1 MKSGWHAMQPT
12 EQAWQGELWLG
23 ADFCLVAGT
32 TGHARPHAHY
42 AHQVLMAREGEVKA
56 LINDQPQQDSLLV
69 IASNQRH
76 AILDSDQHT
85 VTLFAEPLAFALADL
100 ESVCRQAG
108 PNLQSLTTRLNEL
121 PRRQLDP
128 RLEKALQRIRAL
140 DDSALPAQAL
150 AEEASLSLSQLERLF
165 SGTLGLSVRRL
176 VLWQRLRQALRLAM
190 AGDSLTN
197 AAIAAGFADSAHFS
211 RCVRSQFGIR
221 ADLTLRQ
228 LRLHLL
234 D

>member
-1 MKSGWHAMQPT
+1 MQTT
-12 EQAWQGELWLG
+12 ERAWQGELWMG

-32 TGHARPHAHY
+32 TGHARTHAHY
-42 AHQVLMAREGEVKA
+42 AHQLLMARTGEVRA
-56 LINDQPQQDSLLV
+56 LIDDLPQQAPLLV
-69 IASNQRH
+69 IASNRHH
-76 AILDSDQHT
+76 AILDSDQPA
-85 VTLFAEPLAFALADL
+85 VTLFAEPLAFELGDL
-100 ESVCRQAG
+100 EQACREAG
-108 PNLQSLTTRLNEL
+108 PDLQRLATGLREL

-140 DDSALPAQAL
+140 DDNALPAQAL

-190 AGDSLTN
+190 AGNSLTD

-211 RCVRSQFGIR
+211 RSVRSQFGIR

-228 LRLHLL
+228 LQLRLL

>member
-1 MKSGWHAMQPT
+1 MQTT

-32 TGHARPHAHY
+32 TGHARAHAHY
-42 AHQVLMAREGEVKA
+42 AHQLLMAREGKVNA
-56 LINDQPQQDSLLV
+56 LIDDQPQQAPLLV

-76 AILDSDQHT
+76 AILDSDQRA
-85 VTLFAEPLAFALADL
+85 VTLFAEPLAFELADL
-100 ESVCRQAG
+100 EHLCRQVG
-108 PNLQSLTTRLNEL
+108 PDLRELASGLREL

-140 DDSALPAQAL
+140 DDNALPAQAL

-176 VLWQRLRQALRLAM
+176 VLWQRLRRALRLAM
-190 AGDSLTN
+190 AGDSLTT
-197 AAIAAGFADSAHFS
+197 AAITAGFADSAHFS
-211 RCVRSQFGIR
+211 RSVRSQFGIR

-228 LRLHLL
+228 LKFRVLS
-234 D
+234 

>member
-1 MKSGWHAMQPT
+1 MSGR
-12 EQAWQGELWLG
+12 EQAWHGELWLG
-23 ADFCLVAGT
+23 TDFCLVAGT
-32 TGHARPHAHY
+32 TGHARAHAHY
-42 AHQVLMAREGEVKA
+42 AHQLLMACEGEVKA
-56 LINDQPQQDSLLV
+56 LIDDQPQQASLLV

-76 AILDSDQHT
+76 AILDSDQRV
-85 VTLFAEPLAFALADL
+85 VTLFAEPLAFELADL
-100 ESVCRQAG
+100 QRLCHDVG
-108 PNLQSLTTRLNEL
+108 PHLQRLADGLGEL

-140 DDSALPAQAL
+140 DDGALPAQAL
-150 AEEASLSLSQLERLF
+150 AEAASLSLSQLERLF

-190 AGDSLTN
+190 AGDSLTS

-211 RCVRSQFGIR
+211 RSVRSQFGIR

-228 LRLHLL
+228 LKLRLLS
-234 D
+234 

>member
-1 MKSGWHAMQPT
+1 MSLR

-32 TGHARPHAHY
+32 TGHARAHAHY
-42 AHQVLMAREGEVKA
+42 AHQLLMARDGEVKA
-56 LINDQPQQDSLLV
+56 IIDDQPRQAALLV

-76 AILDSDQHT
+76 AILDSDQQA
-85 VTLFAEPLAFALADL
+85 VTLFAEPLAFELADL
-100 ESVCRQAG
+100 QRLCQSTG
-108 PNLQSLTTRLNEL
+108 PDLQPLAEGLREL

-140 DDSALPAQAL
+140 DDGALPARKL

-190 AGDSLTN
+190 AGDSLTT

-211 RCVRSQFGIR
+211 RSVRSHFGIR

-228 LRLHLL
+228 LRLRVL

>member
-1 MKSGWHAMQPT
+1 MQPT

-23 ADFCLVAGT
+23 ADFCLIAGT
-32 TGHARPHAHY
+32 TGHARAHAHY
-42 AHQVLMAREGEVKA
+42 AHQLLMACAGEVKA
-56 LINDQPQQDSLLV
+56 LIDEQQQQGSLLV

-76 AILDSDQHT
+76 AILDSDQRV
-85 VTLFAEPLAFALADL
+85 VTLFAEPLAFELGDL
-100 ESVCRQAG
+100 ERLCREVG
-108 PNLQSLTTRLNEL
+108 PDLQSLASGLRAL

-128 RLEKALQRIRAL
+128 RLERALQRIRAL
-140 DDSALPAQAL
+140 NDGALPAQAL
-150 AEEASLSLSQLERLF
+150 AEAASLSLSQLERLF

-190 AGDSLTN
+190 AGDSLTS

-211 RCVRSQFGIR
+211 RSVRSQFGIR

-228 LRLHLL
+228 LKLRLL

>member
-1 MKSGWHAMQPT
+1 MQTT
-12 EQAWQGELWLG
+12 ERAWQGELWLG
-23 ADFCLVAGT
+23 EDFCIVAGT

-42 AHQVLMAREGEVKA
+42 AHQLLMAREGEVNA
-56 LINDQPQQDSLLV
+56 LIDDQPQQAALLV

-76 AILDSDQHT
+76 AILDSNQRA
-85 VTLFAEPLAFALADL
+85 VTLFAEPLAFELAELERLCRQVGADL
-100 ESVCRQAG
+100 QGLESGLR
-108 PNLQSLTTRLNEL
+108 RL

-140 DDSALPAQAL
+140 DEGALPAQAL
-150 AEEASLSLSQLERLF
+150 AETASLSLSQLERLF

-190 AGDSLTN
+190 AGDSLTS

-211 RCVRSQFGIR
+211 RSVRSQFGIR

-228 LRLHLL
+228 LTLRLL

>member
-1 MKSGWHAMQPT
+1 MQTT

-32 TGHARPHAHY
+32 TGHARAHAHY
-42 AHQVLMAREGEVKA
+42 AHQLLMACAGEVKA
-56 LINDQPQQDSLLV
+56 LIDEQPQQGSLLV

-76 AILDSDQHT
+76 AILDSDQR
-85 VTLFAEPLAFALADL
+85 VITLFAEPLAFELTDLERLCREAGADL
-100 ESVCRQAG
+100 QGLASGLGA
-108 PNLQSLTTRLNEL
+108 L

-140 DDSALPAQAL
+140 DDSALPAQSL
-150 AEEASLSLSQLERLF
+150 AEAASLSLSQLERLF
-165 SGTLGLSVRRL
+165 SGSLGLSVRRL

-190 AGDSLTN
+190 AGDSLTS

-211 RCVRSQFGIR
+211 RSVRSQFGIR

-228 LRLHLL
+228 LRLRLL
-234 D
+234 G

>member
-1 MKSGWHAMQPT
+1 MQTT

-32 TGHARPHAHY
+32 TGHARAHAHY
-42 AHQVLMAREGEVKA
+42 AHQLLMACDGEVRA
-56 LINDQPQQDSLLV
+56 LIDEQPQQAALLM

-76 AILDSDQHT
+76 AILDSNQRA
-85 VTLFAEPLAFALADL
+85 VTLFAEPLAFELADL
-100 ESVCRQAG
+100 ERVCRQAG
-108 PNLQSLTTRLNEL
+108 PDLHSLAAGLREL
-121 PRRQLDP
+121 PRRELDP
-128 RLEKALQRIRAL
+128 RLAKALQRIRAL
-140 DDSALPAQAL
+140 DDGALPAQVL

-165 SGTLGLSVRRL
+165 SGSLGLSVRRL

-190 AGDSLTN
+190 AGSSLTS

-211 RCVRSQFGIR
+211 RSVRSQFGIR
-221 ADLTLRQ
+221 ADLTLR
-228 LRLHLL
+228 RLKFRLL

>member
-1 MKSGWHAMQPT
+1 MQTT

-23 ADFCLVAGT
+23 ADFCLIAGT

-42 AHQVLMAREGEVKA
+42 AHQLLMAREGEVNA
-56 LINDQPQQDSLLV
+56 LIDEQPQQAALLV

-76 AILDSDQHT
+76 AILDSDQRA
-85 VTLFAEPLAFALADL
+85 VTLFAEPLAFELADL
-100 ESVCRQAG
+100 ERLCRQVG
-108 PNLQSLTTRLNEL
+108 PDLQGLASGLREL

-140 DDSALPAQAL
+140 DDGALPAQAL
-150 AEEASLSLSQLERLF
+150 AEAASLSLSQLERLF

-190 AGDSLTN
+190 VGDSLTS

-211 RCVRSQFGIR
+211 RSVRSQFGIR

-228 LRLHLL
+228 LKLRLLS
-234 D
+234 

>member
-1 MKSGWHAMQPT
+1 MQPT
-12 EQAWQGELWLG
+12 ERAWQGELWLG

-32 TGHARPHAHY
+32 TGHARAHAHY
-42 AHQVLMAREGEVKA
+42 AHQLLMACEGEVKV
-56 LINDQPQQDSLLV
+56 LIDDQPQQASLLV

-76 AILDSDQHT
+76 AILDGDQRA
-85 VTLFAEPLAFALADL
+85 VTLFAEPLAFELADL
-100 ESVCRQAG
+100 ERVCRTSGADLPTLAAQLQA
-108 PNLQSLTTRLNEL
+108 L
-121 PRRQLDP
+121 PRRELDP
-128 RLEKALQRIRAL
+128 RLGKALQRIRAL
-140 DDSALPAQAL
+140 DDGALPAQEL

-190 AGDSLTN
+190 AGDSLTS

-211 RCVRSQFGIR
+211 RSVRSQFGIR

-228 LRLHLL
+228 LKLRLL

>member
-1 MKSGWHAMQPT
+1 MQPT
-12 EQAWQGELWLG
+12 ERAWQGELWLG

-42 AHQVLMAREGEVKA
+42 AHQLLMARADEVHA
-56 LINDQPQQDSLLV
+56 LVDEQPQRGSLLV
-69 IASNQRH
+69 IPSNRRH
-76 AILDSDQHT
+76 AIQASEQP
-85 VTLFAEPLAFALADL
+85 VITLFAEPLAFELADL
-100 ESVCRQAG
+100 ERVCRATGPDLPALAAQLQA
-108 PNLQSLTTRLNEL
+108 LS
-121 PRRQLDP
+121 RRELDP
-128 RLEKALQRIRAL
+128 RLGKALQRIRAL
-140 DDSALPAQAL
+140 DDGALPAQEL
-150 AEEASLSLSQLERLF
+150 AEEAALSLSQLERLF

-190 AGDSLTN
+190 AGDSLTS

-211 RCVRSQFGIR
+211 RSVRSQFGIR

-228 LRLHLL
+228 LKLRLL

>member
-1 MKSGWHAMQPT
+1 MSVREH
-12 EQAWQGELWLG
+12 AWQGELWLG

-42 AHQVLMAREGEVKA
+42 AHQLLMAREGEVKA
-56 LINDQPQQDSLLV
+56 LIDEQPQQAALLV

-76 AILDSDQHT
+76 AILDSDQRA
-85 VTLFAEPLAFALADL
+85 VTLFAEPLAFELADL
-100 ESVCRQAG
+100 ERLCRRVG
-108 PNLQSLTTRLNEL
+108 PDLQLLASGLREL

-128 RLEKALQRIRAL
+128 RLEKALQRIRTL
-140 DDSALPAQAL
+140 DDGALPALAL
-150 AEEASLSLSQLERLF
+150 AEAASLSLSQLERLF

-190 AGDSLTN
+190 AGDSLTS

-211 RCVRSQFGIR
+211 RSVRSQFGIR

-228 LRLHLL
+228 LKLRLLS
-234 D
+234 

>member
-1 MKSGWHAMQPT
+1 MQPT

-42 AHQVLMAREGEVKA
+42 AHQVLMARKGEVKA
-56 LINDQPQQDSLLV
+56 LIDDQPQQDSLLV

-76 AILDSDQHT
+76 AILDSDQQA
-85 VTLFAEPLAFALADL
+85 VTLFAEPLAFELVDLQRLCRSTGPHLQPLA
-100 ESVCRQAG
+100 ESLR
-108 PNLQSLTTRLNEL
+108 EL

-140 DDSALPAQAL
+140 DDSALPAQEL
-150 AEEASLSLSQLERLF
+150 AAQASLSLSQLERLF

-190 AGDSLTN
+190 AGDSLTS

-211 RCVRSQFGIR
+211 RSVRSQFGIR
-221 ADLTLRQ
+221 ADLTLRRLK
-228 LRLHLL
+228 LRLL

>member
-1 MKSGWHAMQPT
+1 MSAR

-23 ADFCLVAGT
+23 ADFCLGAGT
-32 TGHARPHAHY
+32 TGHARAHAHY
-42 AHQVLMAREGEVKA
+42 AHQLLMAREGEVKA
-56 LINDQPQQDSLLV
+56 LIDDQPQQAALLV

-76 AILDSDQHT
+76 AILDSNQRA
-85 VTLFAEPLAFALADL
+85 VTLFAEPLAFELADL
-100 ESVCRQAG
+100 ERLCRQIG
-108 PNLQSLTTRLNEL
+108 PDLPRLASGLREL

-140 DDSALPAQAL
+140 DDNALPAQAL

-190 AGDSLTN
+190 AGDTLTN

-211 RCVRSQFGIR
+211 RSVRSQFGIR
-221 ADLTLRQ
+221 ADMTLRQ
-228 LRLHLL
+228 LELRLL

>member
-1 MKSGWHAMQPT
+1 MQPI
-12 EQAWQGELWLG
+12 EQAWRGELWLG

-32 TGHARPHAHY
+32 TGHARAHAHY
-42 AHQVLMAREGEVKA
+42 AHQLLMAREGEVKA
-56 LINDQPQQDSLLV
+56 LIDDQPQQAALLV

-76 AILDSDQHT
+76 AILHGGQHA
-85 VTLFAEPLAFALADL
+85 VTLFAEPLAFELADL
-100 ESVCRQAG
+100 QRLCRRTGADL
-108 PNLQSLTTRLNEL
+108 PRLAQDLRHL

-140 DDSALPAQAL
+140 DDGALPAHEL
-150 AEEASLSLSQLERLF
+150 AAQASLSLSQLERLF
-165 SGTLGLSVRRL
+165 SGGLGLSVRRL

-190 AGDSLTN
+190 AGESLTN

-211 RCVRSQFGIR
+211 RSVRKQFGIR

-228 LRLHLL
+228 LTLRLLS
-234 D
+234 

>member
-1 MKSGWHAMQPT
+1 MQPT

-32 TGHARPHAHY
+32 TGHARAHAHY
-42 AHQVLMAREGEVKA
+42 AHQLLMACEGEVTA
-56 LINDQPQQDSLLV
+56 LVDDQPQQASLLV

-76 AILDSDQHT
+76 AISDSDQRA
-85 VTLFAEPLAFALADL
+85 VTLFAEPLAFELGDL
-100 ESVCRQAG
+100 ERLCRQAG
-108 PNLQSLTTRLNEL
+108 PDLQNLAAALCEL
-121 PRRQLDP
+121 PRRELDP
-128 RLEKALQRIRAL
+128 RLAKALQRIRAL
-140 DDSALPAQAL
+140 DDGALPAQAL
-150 AEEASLSLSQLERLF
+150 AEAASLSLSQLERLF

-190 AGDSLTN
+190 AGDSLTS

-211 RCVRSQFGIR
+211 RSVRSQFGIR

-228 LRLHLL
+228 LRLRLL
-234 D
+234 G

>member
-1 MKSGWHAMQPT
+1 MSAR

-42 AHQVLMAREGEVKA
+42 AHQLLMACEGEVNA
-56 LINDQPQQDSLLV
+56 LIDEQPQHAALLV

-76 AILDSDQHT
+76 AILDSDQRA
-85 VTLFAEPLAFALADL
+85 VTLFAEPLAFGLAELERLCRQVGPDLQALASGL
-100 ESVCRQAG
+100 R
-108 PNLQSLTTRLNEL
+108 EL

-128 RLEKALQRIRAL
+128 RLKKALQRIRTL
-140 DDSALPAQAL
+140 DDGALPAQAL
-150 AEEASLSLSQLERLF
+150 AEAASLSLSQLERLF

-190 AGDSLTN
+190 AGDSLTT
-197 AAIAAGFADSAHFS
+197 AAVTAGFADSAHFS
-211 RCVRSQFGIR
+211 RSVRSQFGIR

-228 LRLHLL
+228 LKLRLL

>member
-1 MKSGWHAMQPT
+1 MQIT

-23 ADFCLVAGT
+23 ADFCLVDGT
-32 TGHARPHAHY
+32 TGHARAHAHY
-42 AHQVLMAREGEVKA
+42 AHQLLMASEGEVSA
-56 LINDQPQQDSLLV
+56 LIDEQPQQAGLLV

-76 AILDSDQHT
+76 AILDSDQRA
-85 VTLFAEPLAFALADL
+85 VTLFAEPLAFELVDL
-100 ESVCRQAG
+100 EYLCRQVG
-108 PNLQSLTTRLNEL
+108 PDLRELASGLREL

-140 DDSALPAQAL
+140 DDNALPAQAL

-176 VLWQRLRQALRLAM
+176 VLWQRLRRALRLAM
-190 AGDSLTN
+190 AGDSLTI
-197 AAIAAGFADSAHFS
+197 AAITAGFADSAHFS
-211 RCVRSQFGIR
+211 RSVRSQFGIR

-228 LRLHLL
+228 LKLRLL

>member
-1 MKSGWHAMQPT
+1 MQPT

-23 ADFCLVAGT
+23 TDFCLVAGT
-32 TGHARPHAHY
+32 TGHARAHAHY
-42 AHQVLMAREGEVKA
+42 AHQLLMACDGDVKA
-56 LINDQPQQDSLLV
+56 LIDDQPQQASLLV

-76 AILDSDQHT
+76 AILDSDQHA
-85 VTLFAEPLAFALADL
+85 VTLFAEPLAFDL
-100 ESVCRQAG
+100 VDLGRLCQQAG
-108 PNLQSLTTRLNEL
+108 PDLQQLAAGLQQL
-121 PRRQLDP
+121 PRRELDP
-128 RLEKALQRIRAL
+128 RLKKALQRIRAL
-140 DDSALPAQAL
+140 DDSALPAQVL

-190 AGDSLTN
+190 AGSSLTS

-211 RCVRSQFGIR
+211 RSVRSQFGIR

-228 LRLHLL
+228 LRLRLL
-234 D
+234 G

>member
-1 MKSGWHAMQPT
+1 MQTT
-12 EQAWQGELWLG
+12 ERAWQGELWLG
-23 ADFCLVAGT
+23 SDFCLVAGT
-32 TGHARPHAHY
+32 TGHARAHAHY
-42 AHQVLMAREGEVKA
+42 AHQLLMASEGEVSA
-56 LINDQPQQDSLLV
+56 LIDEQPQQAGLLV

-76 AILDSDQHT
+76 AILDSNQRA
-85 VTLFAEPLAFALADL
+85 VTLFAEPLAFELADL
-100 ESVCRQAG
+100 EYLCRQVG
-108 PNLQSLTTRLNEL
+108 PDLRELASGLREL

-140 DDSALPAQAL
+140 DDNALPAQAL

-176 VLWQRLRQALRLAM
+176 VLWQRLRRALRLAM
-190 AGDSLTN
+190 AGDNLTT

-211 RCVRSQFGIR
+211 RSVRSQFGIR

-228 LRLHLL
+228 LKLHLL

>member
-1 MKSGWHAMQPT
+1 MSVR

-42 AHQVLMAREGEVKA
+42 AHQLLLACAGEVTA
-56 LINDQPQQDSLLV
+56 LIDEQKQQGSLLV

-76 AILDSDQHT
+76 AILPGEQR
-85 VTLFAEPLAFALADL
+85 VITLFAEPLAFELADL
-100 ESVCRQAG
+100 ERLCRQIG
-108 PNLQSLTTRLNEL
+108 PDLQRLATGLREL

-140 DDSALPAQAL
+140 DDGALPAQSL
-150 AEEASLSLSQLERLF
+150 AEAASLSLSQLERLF

-197 AAIAAGFADSAHFS
+197 AAIATGFADSAHFS
-211 RCVRSQFGIR
+211 RSVRSQFGIR

-228 LRLHLL
+228 LKLRLLS
-234 D
+234 

>member
-1 MKSGWHAMQPT
+1 MQTT

-32 TGHARPHAHY
+32 TGHARAHAHY
-42 AHQVLMAREGEVKA
+42 AHQLLMACEGEVTA
-56 LINDQPQQDSLLV
+56 LVDDQPQQASLLV

-76 AILDSDQHT
+76 AISDSDQRA
-85 VTLFAEPLAFALADL
+85 VTLFAEPLAFELGDL
-100 ESVCRQAG
+100 ERLCRQAG
-108 PNLQSLTTRLNEL
+108 PDLQNLAAGLCEL
-121 PRRQLDP
+121 PRRELDP
-128 RLEKALQRIRAL
+128 RLAKALQRIRAL
-140 DDSALPAQAL
+140 DDGALPAQAL
-150 AEEASLSLSQLERLF
+150 AEAASLSLSQLERLF

-190 AGDSLTN
+190 AGDSLTS

-211 RCVRSQFGIR
+211 RSVRSQFGIR

-228 LRLHLL
+228 LRLRLL
-234 D
+234 G

>member
-1 MKSGWHAMQPT
+1 MQTT

-32 TGHARPHAHY
+32 TGHARAHAHY
-42 AHQVLMAREGEVKA
+42 AHQLLMACAGEVKVQ
-56 LINDQPQQDSLLV
+56 IDEQPQQGSLLV

-76 AILDSDQHT
+76 AILDSDQR
-85 VTLFAEPLAFALADL
+85 VITLFAEPLAFKLTDL
-100 ESVCRQAG
+100 ERLCREVG
-108 PNLQSLTTRLNEL
+108 PDLQSLASGLRVL

-140 DDSALPAQAL
+140 DDGALPAQAL

-190 AGDSLTN
+190 AGDSLTS

-211 RCVRSQFGIR
+211 RSVRGQFGIR

-228 LRLHLL
+228 LRLRLL
-234 D
+234 S

>member
-1 MKSGWHAMQPT
+1 MQPT

-42 AHQVLMAREGEVKA
+42 AHQVLMARAGDVKV
-56 LINDQPQQDSLLV
+56 LIDEQPWQGPLLI

-76 AILDSDQHT
+76 AILDSHQHA
-85 VTLFAEPLAFALADL
+85 VTLFAEPLAFTLDDL
-100 ESVCRQAG
+100 ESVCRQTG
-108 PNLQSLTTRLNEL
+108 PNLEALAAQLRAL
-121 PRRQLDP
+121 PRRELDP
-128 RLEKALQRIRAL
+128 RLEKALQRLRAL
-140 DDSALPAQAL
+140 DDGALPAQSL

-190 AGDSLTN
+190 AGDSLTS

-211 RCVRSQFGIR
+211 RSVRSQFGIR

-228 LRLHLL
+228 LKLRLL